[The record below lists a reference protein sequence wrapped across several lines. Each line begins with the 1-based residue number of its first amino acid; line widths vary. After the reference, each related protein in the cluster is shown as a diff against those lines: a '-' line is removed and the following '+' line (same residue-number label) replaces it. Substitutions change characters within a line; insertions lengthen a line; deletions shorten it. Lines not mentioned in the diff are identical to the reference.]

1 MKNDNRFSD
10 DRLLQIVV
18 TVFIAFTMIFLYMK
32 VLFF

>member
-18 TVFIAFTMIFLYMK
+18 TVFIAFTMIFLYLK